1 MVHHHLFDHS
11 VAWAGDGKHIAVGTT
26 SNTVQLWDVARS
38 KQVRNLRGHTAR
50 VSAAAW
56 HGAILSTGGRDSCV
70 LNHDVRI
77 REHVVST
84 FKGHAQEVCSLKW
97 STAGQLARYKK
108 RGDFECVP
116 EGKGEKVCVNN
127 NNT

>member
-1 MVHHHLFDHS
+1 MRVFGLFTMSCLFPVGGRLQHTDYNHPHS
-11 VAWAGDGKHIAVGTT
+11 VSWAADGKHIAVGTAT
-26 SNTVQLWDVARS
+26 NTVQLWDVARS

-56 HGAILSTGGRDSCV
+56 NGAILSTGGRDSCV

-84 FKGHAQEVCSLKW
+84 FKGHTQEVCSLKW
-97 STAGQLARYKK
+97 SAAGQLARY
-108 RGDFECVP
+108 GS
-116 EGKGEKVCVNN
+116 
-127 NNT
+127 